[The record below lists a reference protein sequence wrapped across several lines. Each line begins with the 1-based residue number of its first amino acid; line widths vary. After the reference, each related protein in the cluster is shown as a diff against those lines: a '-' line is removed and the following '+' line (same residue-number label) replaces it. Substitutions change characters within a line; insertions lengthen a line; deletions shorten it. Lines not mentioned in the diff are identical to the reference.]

1 MQAPQTPGKINAT
14 TKRAQK
20 VTICQKKTFK
30 NVTIHA
36 FFCESCLCK
45 TFEKIHVYSEG
56 SQSSFSFEGHII
68 QVLLTTQK

>member
-1 MQAPQTPGKINAT
+1 MSRFT
-14 TKRAQK
+14 R
-20 VTICQKKTFK
+20 
-30 NVTIHA
+30 

-68 QVLLTTQK
+68 QVLLTTQKQGTFGTVSDKEKAKEFPQKKSKAMQNQI